1 MARIEPI
8 ARDEATP
15 EQRRVGDIIY
25 GSRNEEYGGP
35 SAVLL
40 HIPELAER
48 FDHLRN
54 YLVREQKLPQP
65 LVHLAA
71 LIVARFW
78 AAEYAWWKRVPM
90 CLEAGI
96 PQEVVDA
103 VLERKRPEFDD
114 SDLEA
119 VYQYVTELLHDRRVS
134 EATHERLK
142 AIIGDESLI
151 ELVLVVGF
159 YSMLGLVCN
168 AFDPD
173 FPPGVARPGLL

>member
-1 MARIEPI
+1 MSRIEPI
-8 ARDEATP
+8 AREQSTP
-15 EQRRVGDIIY
+15 EQRRVGDIIF
-25 GSRNEEYGGP
+25 GSRHEDYGGP

-40 HIPELAER
+40 HVPELAER
-48 FDHLRN
+48 FEHLRN
-54 YLVREQKLPQP
+54 YLVREQKLPQAM
-65 LVHLAA
+65 VYLAA

-96 PQEVVDA
+96 SQDVIDA
-103 VLERKRPEFDD
+103 VLERRRPEFEDH
-114 SDLEA
+114 DLEA
-119 VYQYVTELLHDRRVS
+119 VYEYVTELLEERRVS
-134 EATHERLK
+134 DRTHERLK

-159 YSMLGLVCN
+159 YSMLGMVCD

-173 FPPGVARPGLL
+173 FPPGVPRPELL